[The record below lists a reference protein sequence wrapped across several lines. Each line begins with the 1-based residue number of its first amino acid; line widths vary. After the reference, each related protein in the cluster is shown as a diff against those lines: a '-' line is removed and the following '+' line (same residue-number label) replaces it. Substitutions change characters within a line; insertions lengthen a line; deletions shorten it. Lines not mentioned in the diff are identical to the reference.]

1 MEVSAMLAMATPAS
15 ATPAMAMAPTPT
27 TTATPPTPM
36 ARGPLTPS
44 PFAPACTRPT
54 PAALPLPTL
63 TAWPMHPPMSTTARG
78 LLTPSLRL
86 MLSFS
91 MEVSAMLATDT
102 PASAMPASAMLV
114 MAMAHTPTTT
124 ATPPMATA
132 RGPLMPSLRPTMAA
146 ATAMVDT
153 VATGATATAGGMAV
167 MVMAAGTT
175 GKLKNR
181 RTELS
186 RLAQAIFYE

>member
-1 MEVSAMLAMATPAS
+1 MVVTAVDMVATA
-15 ATPAMAMAPTPT
+15 AG
-27 TTATPPTPM
+27 TAT

-44 PFAPACTRPT
+44 P
-54 PAALPLPTL
+54 
-63 TAWPMHPPMSTTARG
+63 
-78 LLTPSLRL
+78 RL

-102 PASAMPASAMLV
+102 PASAMLV

-124 ATPPMATA
+124 ATA
-132 RGPLMPSLRPTMAA
+132 RGPLTPSLRPTTAAATATVMAA
-146 ATAMVDT
+146 ATAIVDT

-186 RLAQAIFYE
+186 

>member
-1 MEVSAMLAMATPAS
+1 MV
-15 ATPAMAMAPTPT
+15 PTPT
-27 TTATPPTPM
+27 TTATPPTAM

-63 TAWPMHPPMSTTARG
+63 TAWPMHPPTSTTARG
-78 LLTPSLRL
+78 LLTPSLR
-86 MLSFS
+86 
-91 MEVSAMLATDT
+91 
-102 PASAMPASAMLV
+102 
-114 MAMAHTPTTT
+114 PTT
-124 ATPPMATA
+124 
-132 RGPLMPSLRPTMAA
+132 AA
-146 ATAMVDT
+146 AT
-153 VATGATATAGGMAV
+153 ATATAGGMAV

-186 RLAQAIFYE
+186 RLAQAIFYESIKNLQKNKFRKIENNSVEYVGHL

>member
-1 MEVSAMLAMATPAS
+1 MGM
-15 ATPAMAMAPTPT
+15 PAMAMVPTPT
-27 TTATPPTPM
+27 TMATPPTAT

-44 PFAPACTRPT
+44 LKP
-54 PAALPLPTL
+54 
-63 TAWPMHPPMSTTARG
+63 TTA
-78 LLTPSLRL
+78 
-86 MLSFS
+86 
-91 MEVSAMLATDT
+91 AA
-102 PASAMPASAMLV
+102 
-114 MAMAHTPTTT
+114 T
-124 ATPPMATA
+124 ATV
-132 RGPLMPSLRPTMAA
+132 MAA

-186 RLAQAIFYE
+186 RLAQAIFYESIKNLQKNKFRLIEI